1 MADTPQDILTLEC
14 PRLRSYQV
22 VLWSEQ
28 DLQPRCAMT
37 LNCLMTAEQMAEW
50 LGAMYCNQVIR
61 TQIRSNDLSCYISYA
76 LVKSV
81 DQEMDTST
89 PDHDGEA
96 SSILFVTIVI
106 EGDVSL
112 SMSTSL

>member
-76 LVKSV
+76 HIQSV
-81 DQEMDTST
+81 DQEIDMST
-89 PDHDGEA
+89 PDHDADGE
-96 SSILFVTIVI
+96 SPLCVTVVI